1 MKKKNWITMAAV
13 LALSTSLAVA
23 APHGGG
29 KGGHRGRGA
38 NIEKMAEKLNLTADQ
53 KARLQS
59 LQQSFRDQNKATFE
73 ASRETFQQYREA
85 KKAGDTAKMQAL
97 QPAVDAQR
105 AQMQQLHQQHEQQI
119 LTILNAEQR
128 AQFLAMKAER
138 ESRGGRKHG
147 EFKRNR
153 Q

>member
-23 APHGGG
+23 APHGDRGG
-29 KGGHRGRGA
+29 KGGHGRHGA
-38 NIEKMAEKLNLTADQ
+38 GFEKMAEKLNLTADQ
-53 KARLQS
+53 KARLES
-59 LQQSFRDQNKATFE
+59 LQQSFREQNKATFE
-73 ASRETFQQYREA
+73 TSRETFQQFREA
-85 KKAGDTAKMQAL
+85 KKANDTAKMEAL
-97 QPAVDAQR
+97 RPTVEAQR
-105 AQMQQLHQQHEQQI
+105 AQMQRIRDAHEQQI
-119 LTILNAEQR
+119 LAILSAEQR

-138 ESRGGRKHG
+138 EAHGGKR